1 MDKIINKFR
10 LTILITL
17 ILMAGIIVGIIHFPM
32 RSELEKETI
41 HNFELEARLNM
52 QILEQYIELCLLGTR
67 SLASRTEIRNQ
78 AAEYYEGNVTWE
90 EMTEYIQPRYMDGL
104 SSLRNLVGAARIIDG
119 KEAVSFGKIEL
130 FSDDYTRIPE
140 EDMYVLT
147 HEKDRMTLKVMI
159 PLFDETR
166 FLGYDMVLFDATKI
180 LEEIG
185 KTDYNF
191 AIFGK
196 SEIELLTGEDTLL
209 GFSEGKLYHK
219 NGNTFYIKEFVSSE
233 QFYYIIVPD
242 KYLYAPVEM
251 LSLRITLV
259 ALVVILS
266 AVLYSNWYI
275 VGKAR
280 AVLEI
285 TEESRMK
292 YKEYAIKDTLT
303 GAFSRRYLEKV
314 RQEWEAESAAGV
326 LQASVTFIDIDDF
339 KGLNDRYGHD
349 VGDEALKYLV
359 RVFNENI
366 RSGDVLIRNGGDEFI
381 LILKDCYLYKATEIV
396 TKVQEILREHPD
408 FAYPVHFSYGIS
420 EITDM
425 AHYDTMLR
433 EVDSR
438 MYENKKAKKVSREF
452 AVEHTEEKE

>member
-78 AAEYYEGNVTWE
+78 ATEYYEGNVTWE

-130 FSDDYTRIPE
+130 FADDYTQVPE

-147 HEKDRMTLKVMI
+147 HEKDRMTLKVII
-159 PLFDETR
+159 PLFDGKR

-185 KTDYNF
+185 KTNYNF

-251 LSLRITLV
+251 LSLRITLI

-396 TKVQEILREHPD
+396 TKVQGILSEHPD

-425 AHYDTMLR
+425 THYDTMLR
-433 EVDSR
+433 EVDGR

-452 AVEHTEEKE
+452 VVEHTEKKE

>member
-1 MDKIINKFR
+1 
-10 LTILITL
+10 
-17 ILMAGIIVGIIHFPM
+17 
-32 RSELEKETI
+32 
-41 HNFELEARLNM
+41 
-52 QILEQYIELCLLGTR
+52 
-67 SLASRTEIRNQ
+67 
-78 AAEYYEGNVTWE
+78 
-90 EMTEYIQPRYMDGL
+90 
-104 SSLRNLVGAARIIDG
+104 
-119 KEAVSFGKIEL
+119 
-130 FSDDYTRIPE
+130 
-140 EDMYVLT
+140 
-147 HEKDRMTLKVMI
+147 
-159 PLFDETR
+159 
-166 FLGYDMVLFDATKI
+166 
-180 LEEIG
+180 
-185 KTDYNF
+185 
-191 AIFGK
+191 
-196 SEIELLTGEDTLL
+196 
-209 GFSEGKLYHK
+209 
-219 NGNTFYIKEFVSSE
+219 
-233 QFYYIIVPD
+233 
-242 KYLYAPVEM
+242 M

-396 TKVQEILREHPD
+396 TKVQGILSEHSD

-425 AHYDTMLR
+425 THYDTMLR

-438 MYENKKAKKVSREF
+438 MYENKKAKKQS
-452 AVEHTEEKE
+452 